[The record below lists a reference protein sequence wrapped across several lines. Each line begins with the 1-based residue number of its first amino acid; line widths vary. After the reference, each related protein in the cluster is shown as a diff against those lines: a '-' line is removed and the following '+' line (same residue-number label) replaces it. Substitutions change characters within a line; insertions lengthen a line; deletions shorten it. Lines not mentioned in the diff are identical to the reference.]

1 MPAQSHTASDYSLGF
16 YARQPVLDRKGGLW
30 AYSIYFRNGLEAA
43 MPTGALQA
51 GATHNVLAALLG
63 AACAGVEPA
72 GDAAGKRLIIKF
84 PAQSLT
90 YELPLMFPKETLMV
104 EVHEALCG
112 DVQALDALRRL
123 KAKGYMVAV
132 SHFSARPEAATL
144 HALADLLWVDALGSD
159 AIRLAELALAC
170 QRHPALSGLM
180 RVEDR
185 GVHERGLALGFKLFQ
200 GHYFQEP
207 ETLSTRKLTSS
218 QFSRLKLL
226 QAIEQEDPDFKALAE
241 TIRADVA
248 LSYKLFGLLNSAH
261 FSLPAPVQSVKQA
274 LSLLGW
280 EPLRTWIRLI
290 ILTDLTP
297 GKCSELPRS
306 ATLRGR
312 FLELCAQTR
321 VLPEGAPAPL
331 LSPESLFL
339 LGLFSLLPAMLD
351 QPMTDILET
360 VALPQALRNALL
372 GESAMCSDWLRL
384 AVAFERAD
392 WAEVQ
397 AAMDG
402 LGLEPLGVATAYAKA
417 TEWTDALFRSVPA

>member
-1 MPAQSHTASDYSLGF
+1 MTAFDKTTASDYSLGF
-16 YARQPVLDRKGGLW
+16 YARQPVLDRKGALW

-43 MPTGALQA
+43 MPPGALQA
-51 GATHNVLAALLG
+51 GATHSVLAALLG
-63 AACAGVEPA
+63 AAGAPGASASE
-72 GDAAGKRLIIKF
+72 AGKRLIIKF
-84 PAQSLT
+84 PAQSLV
-90 YELPLMFPKETLMV
+90 YELPLMFPPESLVV
-104 EVHEALCG
+104 EVHEDLCG

-123 KAKGYMVAV
+123 KAKGYMVA
-132 SHFSARPEAATL
+132 SRFSARAEAALL
-144 HALADLLWVDALGSD
+144 HDLADLLWVDALGAD
-159 AIRLAELALAC
+159 ASRLAELAEAC
-170 QRHPALSGLM
+170 RRRPALPGLM

-226 QAIEQEDPDFKALAE
+226 QAIEQENPDFKALAE
-241 TIRADVA
+241 TIRADVG

-280 EPLRTWIRLI
+280 EPLRTWIRLV

-297 GKCSELPRS
+297 GKSSELPRS

-312 FLELCAQTR
+312 FLELCAQGR
-321 VLPEGAPAPL
+321 GASAAEP
-331 LSPESLFL
+331 SPETLFL

-351 QPMTDILET
+351 QPMQTILE
-360 VALPQALRNALL
+360 ALRLPDEVRGALL
-372 GESAMCSDWLRL
+372 GQCDACANWLKL

-392 WAEVQ
+392 WAGVQ
-397 AAMDG
+397 AAIDA
-402 LGLEPLGVATAYAKA
+402 LGLAPLGVATAYARA
-417 TEWTDALFRSVPA
+417 TEWTDALFRSVPG